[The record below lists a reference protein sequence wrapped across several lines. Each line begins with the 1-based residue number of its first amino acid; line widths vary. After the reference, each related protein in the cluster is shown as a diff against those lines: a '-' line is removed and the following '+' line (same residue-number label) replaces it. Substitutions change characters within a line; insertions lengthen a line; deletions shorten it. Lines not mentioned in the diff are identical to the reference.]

1 MKLNKHH
8 LLLLLFLLGA
18 TLHAQ
23 VKNITGRV
31 IDAKERNPI
40 SFVPIV
46 VKTSPPTEPPQVVMT
61 DLDGKFQLQAKEGDV
76 LEIAFM
82 GYEKQYKKIEGK
94 AKKKHFKIVLEE
106 EKFHR
111 EEYPLESLSNYRYRY
126 LIRLRSILAL
136 LSAALM
142 GGYVFFTFGI

>member
-1 MKLNKHH
+1 MLLAMVIDFHQKIDNETESYMYRF
-8 LLLLLFLLGA
+8 LLLLFLLGA

-82 GYEKQYKKIEGK
+82 GYEKQY
-94 AKKKHFKIVLEE
+94 
-106 EKFHR
+106 
-111 EEYPLESLSNYRYRY
+111 
-126 LIRLRSILAL
+126 
-136 LSAALM
+136 
-142 GGYVFFTFGI
+142 

>member
-1 MKLNKHH
+1 MKLNKYH
-8 LLLLLFLLGA
+8 LILLLFLLGT

-76 LEIAFM
+76 LEIASL
-82 GYEKQYKKIEGK
+82 GYAKQYKKIEGK

-106 EKFHR
+106 E
-111 EEYPLESLSNYRYRY
+111 
-126 LIRLRSILAL
+126 SIGTVCMDL
-136 LSAALM
+136 
-142 GGYVFFTFGI
+142 